1 MTVTDGAVSIDSISM
16 RIPGLGADAGQR
28 LAQLVA
34 EGLADSLR
42 LGPGEAT
49 LERVELELSAQP
61 GETPQALAARI
72 ASELALLIG
81 STSALE
87 AGR

>member
-1 MTVTDGAVSIDSISM
+1 MTVTDGTVSIDSISM
-16 RIPGLGADAGQR
+16 LVPGLGADAVQR

-49 LERVELELSAQP
+49 LERIELELSTQP
-61 GETPQALAARI
+61 GETPQALASRI
-72 ASELALLIG
+72 ASEIALLIG
-81 STSALE
+81 NTSALE

>member
-1 MTVTDGAVSIDSISM
+1 MSDGAVSIDSISM
-16 RIPGLGADAGQR
+16 RVPGLGADAAQR

-49 LERVELELSAQP
+49 LERVALELSAQP
-61 GETPQALAARI
+61 GETPQALASRI

-81 STSALE
+81 NTSVLE